1 MSGANVFG
9 PLPRAEQCIVY
20 GMWILNRVEDDEV
33 AVEVG
38 RMAAKNDE
46 APSYPTRIGYLGERS
61 ECLSLD
67 VRSRTCYIGLLIA
80 LVSPLLGA
88 SPYGSPKSA
97 IEALRAPQVTARG
110 KLAFGSNNFP
120 LKSVTSCSAQR
131 C

>member
-46 APSYPTRIGYLGERS
+46 APSYPTSIGH
-61 ECLSLD
+61 
-67 VRSRTCYIGLLIA
+67 
-80 LVSPLLGA
+80 P
-88 SPYGSPKSA
+88 
-97 IEALRAPQVTARG
+97 
-110 KLAFGSNNFP
+110 
-120 LKSVTSCSAQR
+120 
-131 C
+131 